1 MARIKISELPTITDS
16 GINQTQ
22 VFLVASD
29 FTGAVPVTRKISLST
44 IDTSVARSDANA
56 NSAGVYANGAFG
68 AANSAGV
75 YANGA
80 FIQANAAFIIANIAP
95 YAYAHANAGFVQ
107 ANNALGFGV
116 QGVNDAAAATIF
128 ANESYNHANA
138 GFLRANTPSQIA
150 NVAYSTAN
158 GAFANANASFTQ
170 ANGAFIRANAAS
182 ITANNANVFTA
193 LDPGDW
199 DVSPPTTINAAI
211 NRLAN
216 LVFSLNSNLPIP

>member
-16 GINQTQ
+16 AIDQTQ

-29 FTGAVPVTRKISLST
+29 LTGAVAVTRKIALST
-44 IDTSVARSDANA
+44 IDASVARSDANA
-56 NSAGVYANGAFG
+56 NSAGVYANAAFG

-80 FIQANAAFIIANIAP
+80 FIQANAAFIVANVTP
-95 YAYAHANAGFVQ
+95 FAYSHANAGFVQ

-128 ANESYNHANA
+128 ANGSYNHANA
-138 GFLRANTPSQIA
+138 GF
-150 NVAYSTAN
+150 V
-158 GAFANANASFTQ
+158 
-170 ANGAFIRANAAS
+170 RANAAS

-193 LDPGDW
+193 LVSGNW
-199 DVSPPTTINAAI
+199 DGSAPTTVNDAI
-211 NRLAN
+211 NRIAG
-216 LVFSLNSNLPIP
+216 LVYTLNNNLPIP